1 MLLVPPAAY
10 GVWVDAATAPL
21 YDSLVIGGGPAGL
34 SAALQLARFNRR
46 VMLLDCGR
54 GRSSYHQVNHNYLG
68 FPGGLKA
75 RDLLELGRKQVREY
89 PVAFRDHRVASV
101 SRGEGVFHAETEEG
115 TTLRGR
121 TLVFATGVRDDFPLF
136 PEWERYVGRSLFWCI
151 TCDGYAT
158 RGKRIVVVGNDTDA
172 GVTALQF
179 LQFTSRVTML
189 TNDPGCEIDV
199 SVRRALEE
207 HGIELVVDRITRV
220 WGDDGILAMLSLE
233 TGRTLDLDFL
243 FSLQGQRPNS
253 DLARELGVALSPDGY
268 ILANQ
273 DQQTNISGVFAAGDV
288 TRDLAH
294 QIATAVH
301 EGNTA
306 AQAVNY
312 HLYADWQ
319 KHETYA

>member
-1 MLLVPPAAY
+1 M
-10 GVWVDAATAPL
+10 DAATAPL
-21 YDSLVIGGGPAGL
+21 YDCLVIGGGPAGL
-34 SAALQLARFNRR
+34 TAALQLARFNRR
-46 VMLLDCGR
+46 VMLLDCGE

-75 RDLLELGRKQVREY
+75 RELLELGRKQVREY
-89 PVAFRDHRVASV
+89 PVAFCDERVVAV
-101 SRGEGVFHAETEEG
+101 SRGEGVFHVETDG
-115 TTLRGR
+115 GVRFRGR
-121 TLVFATGVRDDFPLF
+121 TIVFATGVRDDFPLF

-158 RGKRIVVVGNDTDA
+158 RGKRIVVVGNDSDA

-179 LQFTSRVTML
+179 LQFTSRVAMM
-189 TNDPGCEIDV
+189 TNARECEIGQP
-199 SVRRALEE
+199 VREALDE

-220 WGDDGILAMLSLE
+220 WGDDGILAMLSME
-233 TGRTLDLDFL
+233 SGRDMDLDFL
-243 FSLQGQRPNS
+243 FSLQGQRPNG
-253 DLARELGVALSPDGY
+253 DLAGSLGVKLSAQGY
-268 ILANQ
+268 ILADK
-273 DQQTNISGVFAAGDV
+273 DQQTNVPGVFAAGDV

-306 AQAVNY
+306 AQAANY

-319 KHETYA
+319 KHESYR